1 MGLEWFNVLA
11 AMKNMKTS
19 VYKYKLL
26 VVFSIL
32 IMQMFFYGCMGSGGS
47 SSDDSEDVLESSDPM
62 YTISGRVLQ
71 TDTSANIK
79 EWITTPTAESSR
91 PPLTL
96 NDGLVRK
103 QSSLEQITVRL
114 AQQSSIYTLCDE
126 EGYFKLYVP
135 KKIYQSVNIIA
146 YKGFLNTESFCIQ
159 KSDDIILSDET
170 FVNAGKIYLSQGK
183 NTLSIRLKDKYN
195 NPIRYAACFFWGF
208 ELISDMNGNLTFPL
222 FPENIKNVTS
232 TISAAGF
239 KEFTNDFPVLTK
251 DLGPVNEVVLRSSE
265 ENKAPVIINFDPFD
279 SEPNPEQQV
288 SLSVSVTDASRVLG
302 NSYSVKWTSTDG
314 KFLKTDER
322 STTIW
327 QAPSYIGLATIT
339 AKIFVEGYESSASI
353 GLAVGKSRTVNSKI
367 SSFSPNKAT
376 AGQTLTI
383 NGMGFG
389 LNKGEV
395 NFVGG
400 GAQVLSWSDN
410 QIVVLVPDSVATG
423 KITVKTGNKVL
434 TSEEEFIVMNFDIS
448 LSVNYGVPG
457 TEVSITGYGFGDTKD
472 DNSELLYY
480 GEKINNIIYW
490 SNQLIKFKV
499 EDLNDTVPPIANL
512 ELVIRGRK
520 FYLGEFI
527 ISNIKSISP
536 EEVDLESESG
546 KILITINGL
555 GFGELDESETA
566 KNSVKFLINGEDNI
580 EDYVDAEV
588 SFWSDDKI
596 EVYLPSRA
604 KTGNI
609 LLIINGYEIQGPIL
623 TIISGEEAKN

>member
-1 MGLEWFNVLA
+1 
-11 AMKNMKTS
+11 
-19 VYKYKLL
+19 
-26 VVFSIL
+26 
-32 IMQMFFYGCMGSGGS
+32 MQMFFCGCMGSGSNSNNDDEDGS
-47 SSDDSEDVLESSDPM
+47 ELADPM

-71 TDTSANIK
+71 TEDTF
-79 EWITTPTAESSR
+79 
-91 PPLTL
+91 
-96 NDGLVRK
+96 RK
-103 QSSLEQITVRL
+103 QSSLEQIIVRL
-114 AQQSSIYTLCDE
+114 EQQPEIYAICDE
-126 EGYFKLYVP
+126 EGYFKLSVP
-135 KKIYQSVNIIA
+135 KKLFQFVNIIA

-170 FVNAGKIYLSQGK
+170 FVNAGKIYLSQCK
-183 NTLSIRLKDKYN
+183 NTFSIRLKDKYN
-195 NPIRYAACFFWGF
+195 NPVRYAICSFWGF
-208 ELISDMNGNLTFPL
+208 ELISDLNGILTFPL
-222 FPENIKNVTS
+222 FPENVKKVAS

-239 KEFTNDFPVLTK
+239 KDFTNDFPVLTN

-265 ENKAPVIINFDPFD
+265 ENKAPVIINFDSFD
-279 SEPNPEQQV
+279 SEPNPDQQI
-288 SLSVSVTDASRVLG
+288 SLSVSVTDSSKVLG
-302 NSYSVKWTSTDG
+302 NSFSVKWTCTDG

-327 QAPSYIGLATIT
+327 QAPPYIGLATIT

-367 SSFSPNKAT
+367 NSFSPNKST

-389 LNKGEV
+389 LKKGEV

-410 QIVVLVPDSVATG
+410 QIIVLVPDNVSTG

-434 TSEEEFIVMNFDIS
+434 TSEEEFIVMDFDIE

-457 TEVSITGYGFGDTKD
+457 TEVCITGYGFGDTKD

-499 EDLNDTVPPIANL
+499 EDLNDAIPHISNL

-520 FYLGEFI
+520 YFLGEFT
-527 ISNIKSISP
+527 ISYIKSISP
-536 EEVDLESESG
+536 EEIDLESETE
-546 KILITINGL
+546 KTLITINGV
-555 GFGELDESETA
+555 GFGEYDKSANA
-566 KNSVKFLINGEDNI
+566 KSSVKFLIDLEDDTENYI
-580 EDYVDAEV
+580 DAEIV
-588 SFWSDDKI
+588 SWSDDKI
-596 EVYLPSRA
+596 EVYLPSKA

-609 LLIINGYEIQGPIL
+609 LLRINGYETQGPL
-623 TIISGEEAKN
+623 FTVNL